1 MRKRLRKFIRKVT
14 RAGPRRREKKW
25 QGMIE
30 ARAKE
35 LESQTTRGPGG
46 AYYPVG
52 KEYARIIATGEVLAK
67 IKPITRDI
75 DKMMKLK
82 LPKKKK

>member
-1 MRKRLRKFIRKVT
+1 MRKRLRRLIRKVT
-14 RAGPRRREKKW
+14 RAGPHRREKKW

-30 ARAKE
+30 ARAKD
-35 LESQTTRGPGG
+35 LEPQTTRGTRG

-52 KEYARIIATGEVLAK
+52 KEYACLIAAVEMSTK